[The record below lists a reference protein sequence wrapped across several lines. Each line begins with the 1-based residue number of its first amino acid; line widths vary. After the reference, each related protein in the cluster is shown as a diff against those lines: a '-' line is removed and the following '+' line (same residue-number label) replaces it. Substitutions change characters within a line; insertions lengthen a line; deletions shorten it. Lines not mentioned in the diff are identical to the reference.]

1 MHLGIASLMSM
12 RVGLVFLTTL
22 PTYLVG
28 KLILKSQ
35 VIYDPAYMNEEF
47 NNIWRKHGYTTI
59 NEYKNFFDDEN
70 LPEKEVFDVI
80 VSK

>member
-35 VIYDPAYMNEEF
+35 VIFTFHRVKIMGTDLSNMSPISLF
-47 NNIWRKHGYTTI
+47 RKP
-59 NEYKNFFDDEN
+59 
-70 LPEKEVFDVI
+70 LPN
-80 VSK
+80 